1 MKAVTDIV
9 SEARTT
15 PLYPSIEACSIF
27 LLDIGAQS
35 AMVNNLSTKDDF
47 GIHWGSGL
55 PENTRREQYHLL
67 FDLSMSM
74 KYLHKGTKLSIHTSI
89 GRSWI

>member
-1 MKAVTDIV
+1 MDIV

-15 PLYPSIEACSIF
+15 PLYPSIEACSTF
-27 LLDIGAQS
+27 ALDIGAQS

-47 GIHWGSGL
+47 VIHWGSGL
-55 PENTRREQYHLL
+55 PEKISSEQCHLL

-74 KYLHKGTKLSIHTSI
+74 KYLHKGTKLSVHTSI
-89 GRSWI
+89 G